1 MKIKFVRIPVTVMD
15 IYVIGAFTFFGV
27 MLGRWIEKNKK

>member
-1 MKIKFVRIPVTVMD
+1 MKIKFVKTPVTIKD
-15 IYVIGAFTFFGV
+15 ISMIGAFTFFGV